1 MNVRTLIAVLII
13 ATATAVSARDLYTIG
28 VTAAGAPINPCVYQF
43 WHSNVL
49 FHNGTNAPQTIR
61 LLDASNGV
69 IDTPSREFTIAPG
82 ASSSIES
89 AVAGTWQPS
98 ALGGVPIWIWKLDVP
113 EGVDTNTYLE
123 LRAVDCEF
131 HDMATS
137 LGQIT
142 LPEFTALKPA
152 NEEQVFLGTDLGLMD
167 RRVNVA
173 IYNAGTDAAVADVSV
188 HRMCD
193 DASIAS
199 ATITIPANT
208 TIQAVR
214 LDSGVVGYT
223 ACGPEGRLRGTYVSV
238 TVSQPSISFVSAV
251 SNDAIPKLTHNFIG
265 D

>member
-1 MNVRTLIAVLII
+1 MKYAILTVLIAALAAPGLAKDI
-13 ATATAVSARDLYTIG
+13 YMIG
-28 VTAAGAPINPCVYQF
+28 VEAAGAPINPCVYQF
-43 WHSNVL
+43 WQSNVL
-49 FHNGTNAPQTIR
+49 FHNGTHAPQMIR
-61 LLDASNGV
+61 LLGVSNGI
-69 IDTPSREFTIAPG
+69 IDAPFREFVIAAG
-82 ASSSIES
+82 ASTSLEWENVKWRPI
-89 AVAGTWQPS
+89 AVGEDN
-98 ALGGVPIWIWKLDVP
+98 LWIWKLDVP

-152 NEEQVFLGTDLGLMD
+152 DEEQVFLGTDLGLMD

-173 IYNAGTDAAVADVSV
+173 IYNAGTEAAVADVTV

-193 DASIAS
+193 DATIAS

-214 LDSGVVGYT
+214 LASGAVGYT
-223 ACGPEGRLRGTYVSV
+223 ACGPEGRGRGTYVSV
-238 TVSQPSISFVSAV
+238 TVSQPSIAFVSAI
-251 SNDAIPKLTHNFIG
+251 SNETIPKLTHNFIG